1 MPSPAHEAAGCRFA
15 GLAGG
20 DARAGAVVLAAGD
33 AGVEVGVER
42 IQPQAR
48 GPRHGLALGAQAVVP
63 GCNGVFLVTLVGL
76 DAVHVAWIRITG
88 QGEKPSLYGTLDQIL
103 PAGGANDE
111 GVGAQIVGF
120 LYRVG

>member
-1 MPSPAHEAAGCRFA
+1 M
-15 GLAGG
+15 
-20 DARAGAVVLAAGD
+20 
-33 AGVEVGVER
+33 
-42 IQPQAR
+42 
-48 GPRHGLALGAQAVVP
+48 P

-88 QGEKPSLYGTLDQIL
+88 QGEEASLYGTRDQIL

-120 LYRVG
+120 LCRVG